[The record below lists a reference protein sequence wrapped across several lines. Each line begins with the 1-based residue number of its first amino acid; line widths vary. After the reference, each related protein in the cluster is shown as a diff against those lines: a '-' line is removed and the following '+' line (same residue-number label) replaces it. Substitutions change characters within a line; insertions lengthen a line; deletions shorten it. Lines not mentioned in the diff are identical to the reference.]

1 VRLPSLDH
9 NNIQEELTM
18 PSRSIS
24 LALRVFRTSTLTV
37 LIGCVFTVS
46 VYAQKTKTGFQSF
59 VVGNPADAQ
68 PSQNLSPGLVLMGGG
83 TDVDAAF
90 QWMCGRA
97 GGGDFLVI
105 RTTGTDAYNS
115 YIQELCPQMDSVET
129 IIITSITGANSAY
142 VSSQI
147 QNAEALWIA
156 GGDQSTYVALWRNTA
171 VQTGVNFL
179 LNSKQAPVG
188 GTSAGLAVL
197 SQFIYTGAL
206 GSVTSSQALA
216 NPFHRYVTLDRD
228 LFQQVLGAGKLY
240 DSHFVTRD
248 RMGRSLVFLARIV
261 NNGWA
266 AQPRGIGIDER
277 TALLVLP
284 TGAATMVGSGAAYF
298 LQAPGPAQVL
308 ADRTPMTYLNIG
320 VYKLPQGGTFNFSTW
335 TGTGGVAY
343 TLNVNNGSVTSTQAG
358 GNIY

>member
-1 VRLPSLDH
+1 M
-9 NNIQEELTM
+9 LT
-18 PSRSIS
+18 RCFVAIS
-24 LALRVFRTSTLTV
+24 LRIFCAFVVTGVIASTT
-37 LIGCVFTVS
+37 
-46 VYAQKTKTGFQSF
+46 YAAKKPGFQSF
-59 VVGNPADAQ
+59 IVGNAADA
-68 PSQNLSPGLVLMGGG
+68 PPAATLSPGLVLMGGG

-90 QWMCGRA
+90 QWMCQRA

-105 RTTGTDAYNS
+105 RTTGTDAYNP
-115 YIQELCPQMDSVET
+115 YIQDLCPQMDSVET
-129 IIITSITGANSAY
+129 IIITTVEGANTAY
-142 VSSQI
+142 VSNQI
-147 QNAEALWIA
+147 LNAEALWIA
-156 GGDQSTYVALWRNTA
+156 GGDQSTYVNLWRGTA
-171 VQTGVNFL
+171 VQSGVNHL
-179 LNSKQAPVG
+179 LNTKLAPVG

-216 NPFHRYVTLDRD
+216 NPFHRYVTIDRD
-228 LFQQVLGAGKLY
+228 LFQSALGVNKLY

-248 RMGRSLVFLARIV
+248 RLGRSLVFLARIV

-277 TALLVLP
+277 TAMLVTP
-284 TGAATMVGSGAAYF
+284 NGAATMVGEGAAYF

-308 ADRTPMTYLNIG
+308 ADRTPLTYLNIG
-320 VYKLPQGGTFNFSTW
+320 VYKVPQGGTFNFSTW

>member
-1 VRLPSLDH
+1 MLTRSFAVTSLRALF
-9 NNIQEELTM
+9 LTFLFA
-18 PSRSIS
+18 SS
-24 LALRVFRTSTLTV
+24 L
-37 LIGCVFTVS
+37 
-46 VYAQKTKTGFQSF
+46 YAAPKPGFQAF
-59 VVGNPADAQ
+59 IAGNPADAQ
-68 PSQNLSPGLVLMGGG
+68 QSQTLSPALVLMGGG

-90 QWMCGRA
+90 QFMCQRA
-97 GGGDFLVI
+97 GGGDFVVI
-105 RTTGTDAYNS
+105 RTTGTDAYNP
-115 YIQELCPQMDSVET
+115 YIQQLCPQMDSVET
-129 IIITSITGANSAY
+129 IIITTVTGANSAY
-142 VSSQI
+142 VSSHI

-156 GGDQSTYVALWRNTA
+156 GGDQSTYVALWRGTA
-171 VQTGVNFL
+171 VEAGVNHL
-179 LNSKQAPVG
+179 LNSKLAPVG

-228 LFQQVLGAGKLY
+228 LFQSALGTNKLY

-248 RMGRSLVFLARIV
+248 RMGRSLTFLARIV

-266 AQPRGIGIDER
+266 TQPRGIGIDEE
-277 TALLVLP
+277 TAILVLP
-284 TGAATMVGSGAAYF
+284 NGQGTMVGTGAAYF

-308 ADRTPMTYLNIG
+308 AEKTPLTYLNIS
-320 VYKLPQGGTFNFSTW
+320 VYKVPQGGTFDLSTW
-335 TGTGGVAY
+335 NGTGGVAY

>member
-1 VRLPSLDH
+1 MLTRRFESLGLLH
-9 NNIQEELTM
+9 ILAISSVVVCTLAA
-18 PSRSIS
+18 SIH
-24 LALRVFRTSTLTV
+24 AAPKPGYKAF
-37 LIGCVFTVS
+37 I
-46 VYAQKTKTGFQSF
+46 
-59 VVGNPADAQ
+59 VGNAADAQ
-68 PSQNLSPGLVLMGGG
+68 PSASLSPGLVLMGGG

-90 QWMCGRA
+90 QWMCQQA
-97 GGGDFLVI
+97 GGGDFVVI
-105 RTTGTDAYNS
+105 RTTGTDAYNP

-129 IIITSITGANSAY
+129 IIITSVAGANNAY
-142 VSSQI
+142 VSSHI

-156 GGDQSTYVALWRNTA
+156 GGDQSTYTELWRGTA
-171 VQTGVNFL
+171 VQTGVDFL
-179 LNSKQAPVG
+179 INSKLAPVG

-216 NPFHRYVTLDRD
+216 NPFHRYVTLERD
-228 LFQQVLGAGKLY
+228 LFQSPLGVGKLY

-266 AQPRGIGIDER
+266 AQPRGIGIDEQ
-277 TALLVLP
+277 TAVLVLP
-284 TGAATMVGSGAAYF
+284 NGASTMVGNGAAYF

-320 VYKLPQGGTFNFSTW
+320 VYKVPQGGTFNFNTW

-343 TLNVNNGSVTSTQAG
+343 TLNVNNGAVTSTQAG

>member
-1 VRLPSLDH
+1 M
-9 NNIQEELTM
+9 LT
-18 PSRSIS
+18 RTLVIS
-24 LALRVFRTSTLTV
+24 LRSLLTITILCTLSA
-37 LIGCVFTVS
+37 S
-46 VYAQKTKTGFQSF
+46 VYAAKSKTGFTSF
-59 VVGNPADAQ
+59 IVGNAADA
-68 PSQNLSPGLVLMGGG
+68 PPAATLSPGLVLMGGG

-97 GGGDFLVI
+97 GGGDFVVI
-105 RTTGTDAYNS
+105 RTTGTDAYNL
-115 YIQELCPQMDSVET
+115 YIQQLCPQMDSVET
-129 IIITSITGANSAY
+129 IIITSVSGANSAY
-142 VSSQI
+142 VSAQI

-156 GGDQSTYVALWRNTA
+156 GGDQSTYVNLWRGTA
-171 VQTGVNFL
+171 VQTGVDFL
-179 LNSKQAPVG
+179 LNSKLAPVG

-197 SQFIYTGAL
+197 SQFIYTGEV

-216 NPFHRYVTLDRD
+216 NPFHRYVTIDRD
-228 LFQQVLGAGKLY
+228 LFQSSLGVNKLY

-266 AQPRGIGIDER
+266 TQPRGIGIDEE

-284 TGAATMVGSGAAYF
+284 SGAATMVGVGAAYF

-308 ADRTPMTYLNIG
+308 ADKTPMTYLNLG

>member
-1 VRLPSLDH
+1 M
-9 NNIQEELTM
+9 LTM
-18 PSRSIS
+18 RS
-24 LALRVFRTSTLTV
+24 LLVT
-37 LIGCVFTVS
+37 
-46 VYAQKTKTGFQSF
+46 F
-59 VVGNPADAQ
+59 VVLCGFATSVNAGPKPGFTSFIVGSAADA
-68 PSQNLSPGLVLMGGG
+68 PPAPTLSPGLVLMGGG
-83 TDVDAAF
+83 SDVDAAF
-90 QWMCGRA
+90 QWMCQRA

-105 RTTGTDAYNS
+105 RTTGTDAYNP
-115 YIQELCPQMDSVET
+115 YIQQLCPQMNSVET
-129 IIITSITGANSAY
+129 IIITSVAGANSTY
-142 VSSQI
+142 VSTQI

-156 GGDQSTYVALWRNTA
+156 GGDQSTYVALWRGTA

-179 LNSKQAPVG
+179 LNTKQAPVG

-197 SQFIYTGAL
+197 SEFIYTGAV

-216 NPFHRYVTLDRD
+216 NPFHRYVTIDRD
-228 LFQQVLGAGKLY
+228 LFQSALGGDKLY

-266 AQPRGIGIDER
+266 AQPRGIGIDEE

-284 TGAATMVGSGAAYF
+284 TGAATMAGTGAAYF

-308 ADRTPMTYLNIG
+308 ADKTPMTYLNIG
-320 VYKLPQGGTFNFSTW
+320 VYKVPQGGTFNLSTW

-343 TLNVNNGSVTSTQAG
+343 TLNVNNGAVSSTQAG

>member
-1 VRLPSLDH
+1 MLKHAVTTSLRCL
-9 NNIQEELTM
+9 ILTAVLCGL
-18 PSRSIS
+18 STS
-24 LALRVFRTSTLTV
+24 L
-37 LIGCVFTVS
+37 
-46 VYAQKTKTGFQSF
+46 YAGTKTGFTSF
-59 VVGNPADAQ
+59 IVGNPADAQ
-68 PSQNLSPGLVLMGGG
+68 PSQTLSQGLVLMGGG

-90 QWMCGRA
+90 QWMCQRA
-97 GGGDFLVI
+97 GGGDFVVI
-105 RTTGTDAYNS
+105 RTTGTDAYNP
-115 YIQELCPQMDSVET
+115 YIQQLCPQMDSVET
-129 IIITSITGANSAY
+129 IIITSVTGANSAY
-142 VSSQI
+142 VSTQI

-156 GGDQSTYVALWRNTA
+156 GGDQSTYVDLWRGTA

-179 LNSKQAPVG
+179 LNSKHVPVG

-228 LFQQVLGAGKLY
+228 LFQSSLGVNKLY

-266 AQPRGIGIDER
+266 AQPRAIGIDEQ

-284 TGAATMVGSGAAYF
+284 TGAATMVGVGSAYF
-298 LQAPGPAQVL
+298 IQAPGPAQVL
-308 ADRTPMTYLNIG
+308 ADKTPLTYLNIG
-320 VYKLPQGGTFNFSTW
+320 VYKVPQGGTFNLSTW
-335 TGTGGVAY
+335 NGTGGVAY
-343 TLNVNNGSVTSTQAG
+343 TLNVNNGSLTSTQAG

>member
-1 VRLPSLDH
+1 MLTFVAPSL
-9 NNIQEELTM
+9 
-18 PSRSIS
+18 RVV
-24 LALRVFRTSTLTV
+24 LAAAIICV
-37 LIGCVFTVS
+37 LAPALF
-46 VYAQKTKTGFQSF
+46 AQKSKTGFTSF
-59 VVGNPADAQ
+59 IAGNAADAP
-68 PSQNLSPGLVLMGGG
+68 PSATLTPGLALMGGG

-90 QWMCGRA
+90 QWMCQRA

-105 RTTGTDAYNS
+105 RTTGTDAYNP

-129 IIITSITGANSAY
+129 IIITSVAGANSAY
-142 VSSQI
+142 VSGQI

-156 GGDQSTYVALWRNTA
+156 GGDQSTYVNLWRGTA

-179 LNSKQAPVG
+179 LNSKLAPVG

-197 SQFIYTGAL
+197 SQFIYTGEL
-206 GSVTSSQALA
+206 GSATSTQTLA
-216 NPFHRYVTLDRD
+216 NPFHRYVTIDRD
-228 LFQQVLGAGKLY
+228 LFQSPLGVNKLY

-261 NNGWA
+261 NNGWS

-277 TALLVLP
+277 TAMLVTP
-284 TGAATMVGSGAAYF
+284 NGAATMVGSGAAYF

-308 ADRTPMTYLNIG
+308 ADRTPLTYLNIG
-320 VYKLPQGGTFNFSTW
+320 VYKVPQGGTFNFSTW

-343 TLNVNNGSVTSTQAG
+343 TLNVNNGVVSSTQAG

>member
-1 VRLPSLDH
+1 MLTCSFAAALLRVVRFS
-9 NNIQEELTM
+9 T
-18 PSRSIS
+18 
-24 LALRVFRTSTLTV
+24 LALAVVCFFAS
-37 LIGCVFTVS
+37 GA
-46 VYAQKTKTGFQSF
+46 YAGKNKDGFEAF
-59 VVGNPADAQ
+59 IVGNPADAQ
-68 PSQNLSPGLVLMGGG
+68 QSSSLSPGLVLMGGG

-90 QWMCGRA
+90 AWMCQRA
-97 GGGDFLVI
+97 GGGDFVVI
-105 RTTGTDAYNS
+105 RTTGTDAYNP
-115 YIQELCPQMDSVET
+115 YIQALCPQMDSVET
-129 IIITSITGANSAY
+129 IIITTTAGANSAY
-142 VSSQI
+142 VSSHI

-156 GGDQSTYVALWRNTA
+156 GGDQSTYTALWRGTA

-197 SQFIYTGAL
+197 SQFIYTGQL

-216 NPFHRYVTLDRD
+216 NPFHRYVTLERD
-228 LFQQVLGAGKLY
+228 LFQSALGGSKLY

-266 AQPRGIGIDER
+266 AQPRGIGIDEE
-277 TALLVLP
+277 TAILITP
-284 TGAATMVGSGAAYF
+284 NGAGTMVGSGAAYF
-298 LQAPGPAQVL
+298 LQAPGAAQVL

-320 VYKLPQGGTFNFSTW
+320 VYKVPQGGTFNLSTW

>member
-1 VRLPSLDH
+1 M
-9 NNIQEELTM
+9 LT
-18 PSRSIS
+18 RA
-24 LALRVFRTSTLTV
+24 LALCSLLVFV
-37 LIGCVFTVS
+37 LS
-46 VYAQKTKTGFQSF
+46 APVYAAPKTGFTSF
-59 VVGNPADAQ
+59 IVGNAADAQ
-68 PSQNLSPGLVLMGGG
+68 PSASLSPGLVLMGGG

-90 QWMCGRA
+90 QWMCQRA
-97 GGGDFLVI
+97 GGGDFVVI
-105 RTTGTDAYNS
+105 RTTGTDAYNP
-115 YIQELCPQMDSVET
+115 YIQQLCPQMDSVET
-129 IIITSITGANSAY
+129 IIITSVTGANSAY
-142 VSSQI
+142 VSSHI

-156 GGDQSTYVALWRNTA
+156 GGDQSTYVNLWRGTA

-179 LNSKQAPVG
+179 LNSKLAPVG

-197 SQFIYTGAL
+197 SQFIYTGAI
-206 GSVTSSQALA
+206 GSVTSTQALA
-216 NPFHRYVTLDRD
+216 NPFHRYVTIDRD
-228 LFQQVLGAGKLY
+228 LFQSSLGVNKLY

-248 RMGRSLVFLARIV
+248 RLGRSLVFLARIV

-266 AQPRGIGIDER
+266 TQPRGIGIDEE

-284 TGAATMVGSGAAYF
+284 TGAASMVGVGAAYF

-308 ADRTPMTYLNIG
+308 ADKTPMTYLNIG
-320 VYKLPQGGTFNFSTW
+320 VYKVPQGGTFNLSTW

>member
-1 VRLPSLDH
+1 M
-9 NNIQEELTM
+9 LT
-18 PSRSIS
+18 RTLTIS
-24 LALRVFRTSTLTV
+24 LRTLLTITV
-37 LIGCVFTVS
+37 LCMLS
-46 VYAQKTKTGFQSF
+46 ASLYAAPKTGFTSF
-59 VVGNPADAQ
+59 IVGNAADVQPA
-68 PSQNLSPGLVLMGGG
+68 PSLSPGLVLMGGG

-97 GGGDFLVI
+97 GGGDFVVI
-105 RTTGTDAYNS
+105 RTTGTDAYNP
-115 YIQELCPQMDSVET
+115 YIQQLCPQMDSVET
-129 IIITSITGANSAY
+129 IIITSVTGANSAY
-142 VSSQI
+142 VSTQI

-156 GGDQSTYVALWRNTA
+156 GGDQSTYVNLWRGTA

-179 LNSKQAPVG
+179 LNSKLAPVG

-197 SQFIYTGAL
+197 SQFIYTGAI

-216 NPFHRYVTLDRD
+216 NPFHRYVTIDRD
-228 LFQQVLGAGKLY
+228 LFQSSLGANKLY

-266 AQPRGIGIDER
+266 AQPRAIGIDEE

-284 TGAATMVGSGAAYF
+284 GGAATMVGTGAAYF

-308 ADRTPMTYLNIG
+308 AEKTPLTYLNIG

-335 TGTGGVAY
+335 TGSGGVAY